1 MEDGNV
7 QEIKTILVS
16 IGKLETN
23 TENISNQM
31 KDVLKLVSE
40 VPAYNESVK
49 TAHKRIND
57 IEILIEKSIATTKE
71 LVDAQNDAQN
81 ERIKKL
87 EDTQKWLGRTVGGAI
102 LLAIWD
108 KFIGL

>member
-49 TAHKRIND
+49 TAHKRITD
-57 IEILIEKSIATTKE
+57 IELLVEKSIAATERLIEAK
-71 LVDAQNDAQN
+71 DAAQD
-81 ERIKKL
+81 ERISKL
-87 EDTQKWLGRTVGGAI
+87 EDSQKWLGRSVAGAI
-102 LLAIWD
+102 VLAVLD
-108 KFIGL
+108 KFLF